1 MKKNLIVRWLGVS
14 AVLALIAA
22 ASLFVLRE
30 PVPAHAVNSG
40 SYFWLDC
47 PVSEVTEGDSFVLG
61 IGRVV
66 VRRSLLQILNP
77 ADFSWHV
84 FWSTEARTADSSDYT
99 HLDRV
104 QQASSGEE
112 NTINWMTRTFYT
124 TDDDLIEG
132 NETFRVSFDSNYSMQ
147 NQTCDIT
154 IVDNDPSVTG
164 IEIVSEPDDGEA
176 YDVGETIDIAVSFST
191 VVKARGDVLIGI
203 FVGDVWRGAWYKS
216 GSPSYTLI
224 FGYEVQPG
232 DLDDDGISV
241 PPGYMDE
248 DGRIHGIGG
257 SGAIIQGFLE
267 TVVHYEFDGLND
279 QAGHKVYG
287 RPATTGIEIISTPEN
302 SEYYRAG
309 ETIELA
315 MTFNGPVEV
324 EGHMIVGLRMG
335 TGSWWRGARYLRGS
349 GTDTLVF
356 GYEVQPGDLDED
368 GVSMDG
374 SYTDSDGV
382 THGFGGDGSI
392 TAVGTDVLASPHY
405 PYLHHDPDHKVRGRI
420 GGL

>member
-132 NETFRVSFDSNYSMQ
+132 NETFRVSFDSN
-147 NQTCDIT
+147 
-154 IVDNDPSVTG
+154 
-164 IEIVSEPDDGEA
+164 
-176 YDVGETIDIAVSFST
+176 
-191 VVKARGDVLIGI
+191 
-203 FVGDVWRGAWYKS
+203 
-216 GSPSYTLI
+216 
-224 FGYEVQPG
+224 
-232 DLDDDGISV
+232 
-241 PPGYMDE
+241 
-248 DGRIHGIGG
+248 
-257 SGAIIQGFLE
+257 
-267 TVVHYEFDGLND
+267 
-279 QAGHKVYG
+279 
-287 RPATTGIEIISTPEN
+287 
-302 SEYYRAG
+302 
-309 ETIELA
+309 
-315 MTFNGPVEV
+315 
-324 EGHMIVGLRMG
+324 
-335 TGSWWRGARYLRGS
+335 
-349 GTDTLVF
+349 
-356 GYEVQPGDLDED
+356 
-368 GVSMDG
+368 
-374 SYTDSDGV
+374 
-382 THGFGGDGSI
+382 
-392 TAVGTDVLASPHY
+392 
-405 PYLHHDPDHKVRGRI
+405 
-420 GGL
+420 